1 MENNEQ
7 TTPESENN
15 ILKSLEE
22 KVSEL
27 TGLSME
33 DIQNKAGYLLEKV
46 KSGDLMAEGKSMLNN
61 LMSGDANDKIGDLTE
76 EAKGLWDNFNGS
88 RSTENK

>member
-33 DIQNKAGYLLEKV
+33 DIQAKAGDLLEKV
-46 KSGDLMAEGKSMLNN
+46 KSGDLMEEGKSMFNN
-61 LMSGDANDKIGDLTE
+61 LMSGDAKDKIGDITE
-76 EAKGLWDNFNGS
+76 EAKGLWDKFTGS
-88 RSTENK
+88 GSTENK

>member
-33 DIQNKAGYLLEKV
+33 DIQNKAGDLLEKV
-46 KSGDLMAEGKSMLNN
+46 KSGDLMEEGKSMLNN
-61 LMSGDANDKIGDLTE
+61 FMSGDAKDKIGDLTE
-76 EAKGLWDNFNGS
+76 EAKGLWDKFTGS
-88 RSTENK
+88 GSTENK